1 MKMTVYEFLVK
12 HVFTPVVDFHGGA
25 NTMKRLEELEG
36 TQWGPREKIMA
47 LQDERLRKLV
57 RYASDNVP
65 YYRRV
70 FEQRDLKPEDIL
82 TSGDLVK
89 LPILTKQLI
98 RNNFSDLIARGFPR
112 KELIPCLTGG
122 STGESLRFYK
132 TRDDYHGWDTAAGLR
147 AHKWAGYQV
156 GEKLALFWGR
166 HPRLSIADGI
176 ARTTRHFLQRV
187 ELFDALMMPEQ
198 ELPRFAKRL
207 EGFKGGFIKGYPSAV
222 YLIARYITKEGKPA
236 IRPRAIITTGE
247 ELYDFQRELFSRVF
261 ECETYGYYATN
272 EADAVAS
279 ECSEHSGYHISA
291 ENVIVEIV
299 DDADKLVP
307 VGGEGKILVTSL
319 HNYGMPFIRYEIGDI
334 GVSSDKVCPCGRGL
348 PVLAAV
354 NGRIS
359 DFIYTRKGDCIPGI
373 AINRS
378 FLAGLGVEQFQIVQ
392 ESYNKVVIKLVLAR
406 ESERE
411 HLGEVVRKIER
422 HFKPELGGEMDII
435 VELVDQIVPTR
446 IGKRR
451 MFISNVKRVLP

>member
-1 MKMTVYEFLVK
+1 MSMYEFLVE
-12 HVFTPVVDFHGGA
+12 HVFTPVVDFHRGA

-36 TQWGPREKIMA
+36 TQWWPREKILA

-57 RYASDNVP
+57 KYAYDNVP

-70 FEQRDLKPEDIL
+70 FEQRALKPEDIV

-89 LPILTKQLI
+89 LPILTRQLV
-98 RNNFSDLIARGFPR
+98 RSNFSDLIARGFPR
-112 KELIPCLTGG
+112 KELMPCLTGG
-122 STGESLRFYK
+122 STGEPLRFYK
-132 TRDDYHGWDTAAGLR
+132 TKDDYHGWDTAAGLR

-187 ELFDALMMPEQ
+187 ELFDALTMSKQ
-198 ELPRFAKRL
+198 ELPRFAKSL
-207 EGFKGGFIKGYPSAV
+207 EGFDGGFIKGYPSAI
-222 YLIARYITKEGKPA
+222 YLMACYIEKESKPA

-247 ELYDFQRELFSRVF
+247 ELYDFQRELFSKVF
-261 ECETYGYYATN
+261 GCETYSYYSAN
-272 EADAVAS
+272 EIDAIAS
-279 ECSEHSGYHISA
+279 ECPEHSGYHISA

-307 VGGEGKILVTSL
+307 VGGEGRILVTSL
-319 HNYGMPFIRYEIGDI
+319 HNYGMPFIRYEIGDV
-334 GVSSDKVCPCGRGL
+334 GVSSDKACPCGRGL
-348 PVLAAV
+348 PLLDAI
-354 NGRIS
+354 NGRTADVIFTKS
-359 DFIYTRKGDCIPGI
+359 GKSIPGV
-373 AINRS
+373 ALNWN
-378 FLAGLGVEQFQIVQ
+378 FLASLGVEQFQIVQ
-392 ESYNKVVIKLVLAR
+392 ESYENVVVKLVLAR

-411 HLGEVVRKIER
+411 HLDEVVRKIER

-435 VELVDQIVPTR
+435 VEFVDQIVPTR

-451 MFISNVKRVLP
+451 FVLSKVAKAC

>member
-1 MKMTVYEFLVK
+1 MSMYEFLVE
-12 HVFTPVVDFHGGA
+12 HVFTPVVDFHRGA

-36 TQWGPREKIMA
+36 TQWWPREKILA
-47 LQDERLRKLV
+47 LQDERLRKLI
-57 RYASDNVP
+57 RYAYDNVP

-70 FEQRDLKPEDIL
+70 FEQRALKPEDIV

-89 LPILTKQLI
+89 LPILTRQLV
-98 RNNFSDLIARGFPR
+98 RSNFSNLIARGFPR
-112 KELIPCLTGG
+112 KELMPSLTGG
-122 STGESLRFYK
+122 STGEPLRFYK
-132 TRDDYHGWDTAAGLR
+132 TKDDYHGWETAAGLR
-147 AHKWAGYQV
+147 AHKWAGYKV

-166 HPRLSIADGI
+166 HPRLSLADSI
-176 ARTTRHFLQRV
+176 VRTTRHFLQRV
-187 ELFDALMMPEQ
+187 ELFDALKMSEKMM
-198 ELPRFAKRL
+198 PRFANRL
-207 EGFKGGFIKGYPSAV
+207 EGFDGGFIKGYPSAI
-222 YLIARYITKEGKPA
+222 YLMARYIEKGGKPA

-261 ECETYGYYATN
+261 RCGTYSYYSTN
-272 EADAVAS
+272 EVAAIAC

-299 DDADKLVP
+299 DDADEPVP
-307 VGGEGKILVTSL
+307 VGGEGRILVTSL

-348 PVLAAV
+348 PLLAAV

-359 DFIYTRKGDCIPGI
+359 DFIFTRRGDCIPGI
-373 AINRS
+373 ALNRS

-392 ESYNKVVIKLVLAR
+392 ESYDNVVIKLIFGR
-406 ESERE
+406 EYKHDHVSEAI
-411 HLGEVVRKIER
+411 KQIER
-422 HFKPELGGEMDII
+422 HFRAELGGDIDVV

-451 MFISNVKRVLP
+451 MFISNVKKVLS